1 MEGVFEWVAHYGYVG
16 IFLALVLGIVGLPV
30 PDETLLVFCGY
41 LVSQGRLHPV
51 GAFLAA
57 LAGSWCG
64 ISVSYAIGRY
74 FGLGV
79 VHRFGRFLHVDDKR
93 LEKVNGWFHRA
104 GHWAL
109 FVGYYIAGVR
119 HLSAIVAGTS
129 RLEYRTFVTYAFSG
143 GALWVALFLSLG
155 YYLGENWRVIAELV
169 HRYVAYASL
178 VVLAGMG
185 GYYALR
191 WWRKRA

>member
-1 MEGVFEWVAHYGYVG
+1 MEGVFEWVARYGYAG

-41 LVSQGRLHPV
+41 LVSQGRLHPA

-64 ISVSYAIGRY
+64 ISTSYAIGRY
-74 FGLGV
+74 LGFNV
-79 VHRFGRFLHVDDKR
+79 ARRFGWLFHLDDQK
-93 LEKVNGWFHRA
+93 LEKVHQWFHRT

-119 HLSAIVAGTS
+119 HFTAIVAGAS
-129 RLEYRTFVTYAFSG
+129 RLEYRTFITYAWTG

-155 YYLGENWRVIAELV
+155 YYLGENWRAIAELV
-169 HRYVAYASL
+169 HRYVAYASVAL
-178 VVLAGMG
+178 LIVVG
-185 GYYALR
+185 GIYWLR
-191 WWRKRA
+191 RRRRR

>member
-1 MEGVFEWVAHYGYVG
+1 MEGVFEWVARYGYAG
-16 IFLALVLGIVGLPV
+16 IFLALVLGIVGLPI

-57 LAGSWCG
+57 LAGSWSG
-64 ISVSYAIGRY
+64 ISGSYAIGRY
-74 FGLGV
+74 LGLGV
-79 VHRFGRFLHVDDKR
+79 VHRYGRFLHVDDQK
-93 LEKVNGWFHRA
+93 LEKVHQWYHRT
-104 GHWAL
+104 GHWSL

-119 HLSAIVAGTS
+119 HFSAIVAGTS
-129 RLEYRTFVTYAFSG
+129 RLDYKTFITYAWTG

-169 HRYVAYASL
+169 HRYVAYAS
-178 VVLAGMG
+178 VVLVLAI
-185 GYYALR
+185 ALFYWFR
-191 WWRKRA
+191 RRRRSE